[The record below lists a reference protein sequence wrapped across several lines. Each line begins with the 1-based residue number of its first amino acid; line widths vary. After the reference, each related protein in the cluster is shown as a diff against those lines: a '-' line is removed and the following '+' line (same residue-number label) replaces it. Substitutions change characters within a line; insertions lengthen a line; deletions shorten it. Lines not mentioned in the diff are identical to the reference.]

1 MSSNEEPLMQVLMQ
15 VRKRLS
21 NQQGAVAI
29 MVAVS
34 AIVLLG
40 IAAFV
45 IDFGFT
51 WVTTNELQN
60 AADAGALAGA
70 GALGHYY
77 CPATDPDNPCLSPAT
92 MKATTVGDVE
102 PIARPVVRDVVG
114 KNYAATVALA
124 IDDGDIEVG
133 WWDPDPKTFSATYT
147 GDPAKYS
154 PPNAVRVRTRRDTTT
169 NAPIKTFL
177 GNIFGV
183 ANINLSKPA
192 TAALTSIGKVEPG
205 GLKPLAL
212 SEQHMC
218 DDVIKL
224 QNTTTSCAGW
234 TGFFGD
240 TNTKDMGTLIDG
252 IRMGTAESPEVTVGD
267 ALNFT
272 GGVTAATFNAFYN
285 LWMAEKDAATGIWR
299 VLLPV
304 YEDSGT
310 CDNPNKSIPIKG
322 FATMDISKVDCTASD
337 PKEPYKTCSPGSE
350 DVVEG
355 KIACGIVDPGRGG
368 GGEFG
373 TVGSIP
379 GLVQ

>member
-1 MSSNEEPLMQVLMQ
+1 MYVLMQ

-21 NQQGAVAI
+21 DQQGAVAI
-29 MVAVS
+29 MVALS

-45 IDFGFT
+45 IDFGYS

-70 GALGHYY
+70 RALGHYY
-77 CPATDPDNPCLSPAT
+77 CPDPANPDPEKRCLPPAT
-92 MKATTVGDVE
+92 VKATTMSDVA
-102 PIARPVVRDVVG
+102 PAARAAVKDVVG
-114 KNYAATVALA
+114 MNYAATVALA

-133 WWDPDPKTFSATYT
+133 WWDLDAKTFSATYT
-147 GDPAKYS
+147 GDPAKYR
-154 PPNAVRVRTRRDTTT
+154 PPNAVRARTRRDTTT
-169 NAPIKTFL
+169 NGPIQTFL

-205 GLKPLAL
+205 GLIPLAL
-212 SEQHMC
+212 SEQHKC

-224 QNTTTSCAGW
+224 QKTTTSCAGW

-240 TNTKDMGTLIDG
+240 TNTKDLGTLIDG
-252 IRMGTAESPEVTVGD
+252 IRTGTMASPEVTVGD
-267 ALNFT
+267 SLNFT
-272 GGVTAATFNAFYN
+272 GGVTSATFNAFYN
-285 LWMAEKDAATGIWR
+285 LWMVKKDPSTGIWQ

-304 YEDSGT
+304 YEDLGS
-310 CDNPNKSIPIKG
+310 CDNPNKSLPIKG

-337 PKEPYKTCSPGSE
+337 PKEPYKTCSPGKQ

-355 KIACGIVDPGRGG
+355 KIACGIIDEGRGG
-368 GGEFG
+368 GGSFG
-373 TVGSIP
+373 TLGSIP